1 MKVDLLESTQIIK
14 IYNIISYEIIAIH
27 LTPLKCANLELL
39 FYCDDNNIYNKK
51 YLLENKEY
59 FDWLSDDYL
68 DYFVTNNIEKI
79 FNN

>member
-14 IYNIISYEIIAIH
+14 IYNIISYKIITIH
-27 LTPLKCANLELL
+27 LTPGLNATLEIM
-39 FYCDDNNIYNKK
+39 FYCDDDNIYNKK
-51 YLLENKEY
+51 YLLENQEY
-59 FDWLSDDYL
+59 LDWQTDDYL